1 MEERSLKPAANRNGS
16 LKGKTYTATKL
27 KNKTKKPQPK
37 KSEGIDKAA
46 EENSTKQEVFC
57 D

>member
-1 MEERSLKPAANRNGS
+1 MEESALKPAANWNGS